1 MRQRLAS
8 IVGVANMATAAMLLL
23 SAGKVKSWEHSEKGP
38 DVFGDYSI
46 SSSMKSEDGK
56 GFLMVKEDFQG
67 DWESP
72 ARIIYLFGQWP
83 CAREESPVIRVWIDG
98 WRKNIQGFPPVVAG
112 GNCALV
118 FDDLGEERNNLI
130 RRINHGN
137 TMQIK
142 VSFYINAKFDIRG
155 ETLLLQG
162 EAVK

>member
-1 MRQRLAS
+1 MRRRPAS
-8 IVGVANMATAAMLLL
+8 IAVVAITATALMLLL
-23 SAGKVKSWEHSEKGP
+23 SAGKAKSWKHSQEGP
-38 DVFGDYSI
+38 DVFGDYST

-56 GFLMVKEDFQG
+56 GVLIVKEDFQG

-72 ARIIYLFGQWP
+72 TRIIFLAGQWP
-83 CAREESPVIRVWIDG
+83 CAREESPIIRVWIDG
-98 WRKNIQGFPPVVAG
+98 WRKNIQGLSPVVSG
-112 GNCALV
+112 SNCVLI
-118 FDDLGEERNNLI
+118 FGDPGEERNNLI

-155 ETLLLQG
+155 KTLLLQG

>member
-8 IVGVANMATAAMLLL
+8 ITIVAITATALMLLL
-23 SAGKVKSWEHSEKGP
+23 SAGKAKSWEHSQKGP

-46 SSSMKSEDGK
+46 SSSMESEDGK
-56 GFLMVKEDFQG
+56 GFLIVKEDFQG
-67 DWESP
+67 DWERP
-72 ARIIYLFGQWP
+72 GRIIYLVGEWP
-83 CAREESPVIRVWIDG
+83 CAKEESPIIRVWIDG
-98 WRKNIQGFPPVVAG
+98 WRKNIQGLLSVGSDCVLIF
-112 GNCALV
+112 N
-118 FDDLGEERNNLI
+118 DLGEDRDNLI

>member
-8 IVGVANMATAAMLLL
+8 IAVVAITATALMLLL
-23 SAGKVKSWEHSEKGP
+23 FAGKAKSWEHNQKGP

-46 SSSMKSEDGK
+46 SSSMESEDGK
-56 GFLMVKEDFQG
+56 GFLVVKEDFQG
-67 DWESP
+67 DWERP
-72 ARIIYLFGQWP
+72 GRIIYLVGEWP
-83 CAREESPVIRVWIDG
+83 CAREESPIIRVWIDG
-98 WRKNIQGFPPVVAG
+98 WRKNIQGLLPVVAG
-112 GNCALV
+112 GNCVLV
-118 FDDLGEERNNLI
+118 FDDQEEERNNLI

-142 VSFYINAKFDIRG
+142 VSFYIHTKFDIRG

>member
-1 MRQRLAS
+1 MSQRLAS
-8 IVGVANMATAAMLLL
+8 IAVAVTTTAALVLPL
-23 SAGKVKSWEHSEKGP
+23 SAEKAMAWEHSQEGP
-38 DVFGDYSI
+38 DVFGDYSS

-56 GFLMVKEDFQG
+56 GVLIVKEDFQG

-72 ARIIYLFGQWP
+72 TRIIFMAGQWP
-83 CAREESPVIRVWIDG
+83 CVREESPTIRVWIDG
-98 WRKNIQGFPPVVAG
+98 WRKNIQGLSPVVSG
-112 GNCALV
+112 GNCLLI
-118 FDDLGEERNNLI
+118 FGDPGEERNNLI